1 VPRATSIARRYADA
15 YFALAREAGDIEGWG
30 RQLKGVTETL
40 SRDDVLNALVNPRL
54 STAERTKIA
63 LDLLEGVSEPAR
75 NLARL
80 LVERR
85 RIALLPE
92 ILEHYQRLADRAA
105 GVVRA
110 EVTTAV
116 EIDDRARKAIARAL
130 EERFGSKVNTELRTD
145 PSILGG
151 MVVRI
156 GDRVIDDSVR
166 THLQQLQASLA

>member
-1 VPRATSIARRYADA
+1 MPQSTSIARRYAEA
-15 YFALAREAGDIEGWG
+15 YFALAQEAGDIDGWG
-30 RQLKGVTETL
+30 KELVRAAETVG
-40 SRDDVLNALVNPRL
+40 RDDVVSALNNPRL
-54 STAERTKIA
+54 SAAQRVKLA
-63 LDLLEGVSEPAR
+63 LDLLDGVAQPAK

-85 RIALLPE
+85 RIGLWPQVV
-92 ILEHYQRLADRAA
+92 EHYQRLADRAS

-116 EIDDRARKAIARAL
+116 EVDDRVKREIARAL
-130 EERFGSKVNTELRTD
+130 EEKLGTPVKTEIRQD

-156 GDRVIDDSVR
+156 GEHVIDDSVR